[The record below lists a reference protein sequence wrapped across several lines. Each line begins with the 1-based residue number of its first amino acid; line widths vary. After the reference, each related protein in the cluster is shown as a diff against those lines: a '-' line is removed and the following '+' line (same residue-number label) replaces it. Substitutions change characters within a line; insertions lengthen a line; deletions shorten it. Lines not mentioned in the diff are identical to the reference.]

1 MGVGMPV
8 GPTIDHTRATRLTT
22 SPGVDVSLSVA
33 GCSLGRWDRYAFSRL
48 LVEQL
53 YSCKL
58 QNGTPDVVDPRCLSL
73 RRNGKS
79 KSQSKTE
86 WPDSVS
92 AVRLQD
98 ASSKR
103 VR

>member
-58 QNGTPDVVDPRCLSL
+58 QNGTPDVVDRASGISDSENVGRSPKECSDLVPLGRC
-73 RRNGKS
+73 RG
-79 KSQSKTE
+79 T
-86 WPDSVS
+86 PDVSV
-92 AVRLQD
+92 
-98 ASSKR
+98 
-103 VR
+103 